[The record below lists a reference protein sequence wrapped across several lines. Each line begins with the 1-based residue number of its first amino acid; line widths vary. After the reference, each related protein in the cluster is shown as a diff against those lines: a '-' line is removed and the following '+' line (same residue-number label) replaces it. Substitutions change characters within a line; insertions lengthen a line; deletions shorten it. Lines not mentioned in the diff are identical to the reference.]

1 MGSGQTFGFA
11 QQMEYIKKL
20 GLKVQRII
28 KKNFQGLDVKELNF
42 KELNLL
48 QNKSV
53 INIMSPFLM
62 PE

>member
-28 KKNFQGLDVKELNF
+28 KKNFQGLDVKELN
-42 KELNLL
+42 LL